1 MNGLPVARILGFEVR
16 VHLSWVLIL
25 ALVTAVAAERFALVG
40 VGLPASIR
48 WIAGGLVAL
57 ALLGSVLA
65 HELGHALV
73 ARRVGLADRPITLFF
88 FGGAGAIETDGRNP
102 WEEVRIA
109 AAGPA
114 ASLAIAAVLLLGA
127 GVVAA
132 LGGAAVALPSIVG
145 EVLLVLG
152 VVNLLLA
159 VLNLLP
165 AFPLDG
171 GRLLRAIA
179 WSVTDDVKRAGRLTS
194 LTGRTIGWGLV
205 ALGIAVAVTRDPLD
219 GAMIGVAGW
228 FLANAGRAM
237 ERRLI
242 VEELIADVH
251 VEDAMERD
259 LPTVVPQLTLDTF
272 AERYLGSGE
281 PPAIPVVAERGWL
294 GIIGVSQ
301 LRRLA
306 RRAWPT
312 TRAEDLMVSP
322 PALPLLAP
330 DDDLWGALENLRRS
344 GLDGL
349 PVVKG
354 GDLLGVLTRRAA
366 MATIEERARTR
377 NEGGR

>member
-16 VHLSWVLIL
+16 LHLSWVLIL
-25 ALVTAVAAERFALVG
+25 ALVTALAAERFALVG
-40 VGLPASIR
+40 PGFPAGVR
-48 WIAGGLVAL
+48 WTAGALVAL
-57 ALLGSVLA
+57 ALLASVLA

-73 ARRVGLADRPITLFF
+73 ARRVGLPDRPITLFF

-114 ASLAIAAVLLLGA
+114 ASLAIAAVLLIGA
-127 GVVAA
+127 GVIAA
-132 LGGAAVALPSIVG
+132 LTGGSAAMPSVVG
-145 EVLLVLG
+145 EMLLVLG
-152 VVNLLLA
+152 TVNLLLA

-179 WSVTDDVKRAGRLTS
+179 WSLTGDVKRASRLTS
-194 LTGRTIGWGLV
+194 ITGRAIGWGLV
-205 ALGIAVAVTRDPLD
+205 ALGIAVAITRDPID

-228 FLANAGRAM
+228 FLGNAGRAV
-237 ERRLI
+237 ERRLL
-242 VEELIADVH
+242 VEELIADVR
-251 VEDAMERD
+251 VEDVMERD
-259 LPTVVPQLTLDTF
+259 LPSVVPQLTVDTF
-272 AERYLGSGE
+272 ADRYLGTGE
-281 PPAIPVVAERGWL
+281 PPAIPVVADRRWL

-322 PALPLLAP
+322 PLLPLLAP
-330 DDDLWGALENLRRS
+330 DDDLWGALEHLRRS

-349 PVVKG
+349 PVVRG

-366 MATIEERARTR
+366 LATIQDRARTR
-377 NEGGR
+377 DGGGR